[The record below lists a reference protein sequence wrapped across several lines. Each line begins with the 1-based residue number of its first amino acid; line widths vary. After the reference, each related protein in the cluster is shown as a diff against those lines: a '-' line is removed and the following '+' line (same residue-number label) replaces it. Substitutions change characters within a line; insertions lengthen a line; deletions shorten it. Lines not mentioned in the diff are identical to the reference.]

1 MNIVIMGNGILGN
14 LAALYFRRQFPQDV
28 SITIIGPDDREGL
41 PVVGESIIEITTLFL
56 ENQLGMGEYLM
67 KNHLPKYALTY
78 YFKIDPDDPADR
90 TYAVHCNERG
100 PKDLRKLPGWNS
112 PMAQP
117 ASWLINREVFD
128 RDIRRMV
135 NETSGIRRI
144 TGHVKDV
151 DIQSIGLHMVH
162 IQETAGEEY
171 SIPANW
177 VIDVT
182 GRKQLLARKFNTII
196 KPEGQRDCFW
206 FRVKHFDREI
216 LKNIHAQ
223 GPMPPGPGEEYHYDR
238 YFSTHHFMGKG
249 NWIWMIPMKGED
261 GGTLMSVGFVSH
273 PGHFEGEVRSMD
285 DFLKQVD
292 KTHPVVGELVRSGTI
307 VDTERLKRYHYVV
320 TPMYSA
326 DRWAIVGD
334 AAYAPDPLFSN
345 GLAFGTIQ
353 LEQIAQMMKMD
364 MTGNLTHDFVG
375 KMVDAFLGPVLA
387 TQTAISNW
395 YGTMHDPYLSAIRLN
410 WIEISYFYLL
420 LPLVV
425 NKCHYEP
432 DRMSLWRILQNS
444 DELRPFE
451 VSSDLVEARQALGK
465 AGPEHFVYMGKEKV
479 NLRALEVLKDLR
491 DIHEMGMEGARI
503 RQEYTRRILAN
514 IRQLQ
519 EMNEYNFH

>member
-14 LAALYFRRQFPQDV
+14 LAALYFRRQFPADTA
-28 SITIIGPDDREGL
+28 ITIIGPEDREGL

-56 ENQLGMGEYLM
+56 ENQLDMGDYLM

-78 YFKIDPDDPADR
+78 YFKLEPDDPADR

-100 PKDLRKLPGWNS
+100 PRDLRQLPGWDS

-135 NETSGIRRI
+135 DETPGIRRI
-144 TGHVKDV
+144 LGHVQDV
-151 DIQSIGLHMVH
+151 DIQPGGPHTLQVL
-162 IQETAGEEY
+162 ETEGSAY
-171 SIPANW
+171 TLNADW

-182 GRKQLLARKFNTII
+182 GRRQLLARKFNTII

-206 FRVKHFDREI
+206 FRVKDFDRDI
-216 LKNIHAQ
+216 LKNIDAQ

-238 YFSTHHFMGKG
+238 YYSTHHFMGKG

-273 PGHFEGEVRSMD
+273 PDHFEGEVRNMD
-285 DFLKQVD
+285 DFLRQVD
-292 KTHPVVGELVRSGTI
+292 RTHPVVGELTRSGEI
-307 VDTERLKRYHYVV
+307 VDTQRLKRYHYVV

-353 LEQIAQMMKMD
+353 LEQIAQMIRMD
-364 MTGNLTHDFVG
+364 REEKLSPEFVG
-375 KMVDAFLGPVLA
+375 GMVDAFLGPVLA

-425 NKCHYEP
+425 NKCHYLPE
-432 DRMSLWRILQNS
+432 RMPLWRILQNS

-451 VSSDLVEARQALGK
+451 VSADLVAAREALGK

-479 NLRALEVLKDLR
+479 NLRALEMLDDLR
-491 DIHEMGMEGARI
+491 GIHEMGMEGARI
-503 RQEYTRRILAN
+503 RQEYTRRILAR
-514 IRQLQ
+514 IRDMQ
-519 EMNEYNFH
+519 EVG